1 VVNQD
6 AQSKTTNTNI
16 FTTISRKIGS
26 FSEVSATKSN
36 LGWFTCSM
44 NAMKN
49 LSRIGLLILALVA
62 MFYSSQAQK
71 NDMDQTVYP
80 FAVQD
85 IMGKPVAMEAFKG
98 KTLLI
103 VNVASEC
110 GYTPQYEHLQA
121 IYEKYKDQ
129 GLVVLGFPANDFGAQ
144 EPGTN
149 AEILTFCSTRFG
161 VNFPMFSKITVK
173 GEGQH
178 PLYHFL
184 TTKELNG
191 LSDEPVKWNFQKFLI
206 SKEGKLIAV
215 IKPGTSVADD
225 EALELIEKAL
235 K

>member
-1 VVNQD
+1 
-6 AQSKTTNTNI
+6 
-16 FTTISRKIGS
+16 
-26 FSEVSATKSN
+26 
-36 LGWFTCSM
+36 
-44 NAMKN
+44 MKN
-49 LSRIGLLILALVA
+49 LGRIFLLLVA
-62 MFYSSQAQK
+62 FGAMALFTQAQK
-71 NDMDQTVYP
+71 SDMDQTVYP
-80 FAVQD
+80 FGVQD
-85 IMGKPVAMEAFKG
+85 IMGKPVSLEAYKG
-98 KTLLI
+98 KVLLI

-121 IYEKYKDQ
+121 IYDKYKDQ

-149 AEILTFCSTRFG
+149 AEILNFCSTRFG

-173 GEGQH
+173 GEGQD

-191 LSDEPVKWNFQKFLI
+191 LNDEQVKWNFQKFLI

-225 EALELIEKAL
+225 EALQLIEKAL
-235 K
+235 Q

>member
-1 VVNQD
+1 
-6 AQSKTTNTNI
+6 
-16 FTTISRKIGS
+16 
-26 FSEVSATKSN
+26 
-36 LGWFTCSM
+36 
-44 NAMKN
+44 MKN
-49 LSRIGLLILALVA
+49 LGRIGFLLLALVA
-62 MFYSSQAQK
+62 SFHFTTQAQK
-71 NDMDQTVYP
+71 TNMDHTIYSFEVE
-80 FAVQD
+80 D
-85 IMGKPVAMEAFKG
+85 IMGKPVSLETYKG
-98 KTLLI
+98 KAVLI

-121 IYEKYKDQ
+121 LYEKYHDQ

-149 AEILTFCSTRFG
+149 AEILQFCSARFG

-184 TTKELNG
+184 TDKSLNG
-191 LSDEPVKWNFQKFLI
+191 MSDEPVKWNFQKFLI

-215 IKPGTSVADD
+215 IKPGTSVHDD
-225 EALELIEKAL
+225 EALDLIEKAL